1 VAAIGIVCA
10 LREPELPRA
19 RRTARSDKLGREKH
33 LGHVLAADVSE
44 PKLGQRWDCEHSTA
58 VGRQVYPVRVEEI
71 PHAMAA
77 QLALSRHGPN
87 FPYYSDGVTRLL
99 AVEPEPYFREHA
111 RRAAPN
117 AAVPIEVSNGTAEEL
132 PGHDGEFDAVV
143 VSLVLCSVDDQAAA
157 LAEVMRVLRPGGQ
170 LRFYEHVISNQPR
183 LARIQRL
190 GDATIYPH
198 FSGGCH
204 AARDTG
210 AAIGQ
215 AGFEILHQDR
225 IAFKPAALVPAIPH
239 ILGVAVRPV

>member
-1 VAAIGIVCA
+1 
-10 LREPELPRA
+10 
-19 RRTARSDKLGREKH
+19 
-33 LGHVLAADVSE
+33 
-44 PKLGQRWDCEHSTA
+44 
-58 VGRQVYPVRVEEI
+58 
-71 PHAMAA
+71 MAA
-77 QLALSRHGPN
+77 GADRSHRHPVFARLYPHISHSAERGGAAEHRRKLLEGLTGGVIEVGAGHGPN
-87 FPYYSDGVTRLL
+87 FPYYADGVTRLL
-99 AVEPEPYFREHA
+99 AVEPEPYLREHA

-117 AAVPIEVSNGTAEEL
+117 AAVPIEVSDGIAEEL
-132 PGHDGEFDAVV
+132 PGHDGEFDAAV

-198 FSGGCH
+198 ISGGCH

-239 ILGVAVRPV
+239 ILGVAVRPA